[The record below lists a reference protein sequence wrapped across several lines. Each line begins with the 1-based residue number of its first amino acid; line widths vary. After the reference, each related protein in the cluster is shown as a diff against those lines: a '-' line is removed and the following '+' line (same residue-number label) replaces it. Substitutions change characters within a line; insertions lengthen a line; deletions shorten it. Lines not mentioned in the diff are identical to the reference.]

1 MSNSTCNQFVSEKV
15 KVVNLKDI
23 GASNGTLFIMCKEE
37 VILIS
42 SSTTCPKNKLHYK
55 N

>member
-1 MSNSTCNQFVSEKV
+1 MSSSMCNQFVSEKD

-23 GASNGTLFIMCKEE
+23 GSSNGTLFIMCKEE
-37 VILIS
+37 VILILS
-42 SSTTCPKNKLHYK
+42 NTTCPKNKLHYE